1 VPTRSVGTR
10 VTGLGGISHCVPTR
24 SVGTRVTGLGGILHC
39 VPTRS
44 VGTRVTGLGG
54 ISHCVPTRS
63 VGTRGNLASLMPV
76 SYPLITPTE
85 RKRATLRAIP
95 ARCTTFT
102 TRSTSL

>member
-1 VPTRSVGTR
+1 MLR
-10 VTGLGGISHCVPTR
+10 
-24 SVGTRVTGLGGILHC
+24 
-39 VPTRS
+39 
-44 VGTRVTGLGG
+44 
-54 ISHCVPTRS
+54 
-63 VGTRGNLASLMPV
+63 VGTRGKLALRGDEQQQGGHLKARLLFLTLLPLPGLGSPMYV